1 MLKPRLAWLLVFVP
15 VAVVLE
21 LTHADPV
28 IIFGVSALAILP
40 LAGRSVTPRRK
51 WQRAPAPRSEGC

>member
-21 LTHADPV
+21 IMHAGAVV
-28 IIFGVSALAILP
+28 IFAISALAILP
-40 LAGRSVTPRRK
+40 LAGQIGHATEDMAARSGP
-51 WQRAPAPRSEGC
+51 QIA